1 MMTIF
6 IILVGI
12 GMGEIE
18 NEVFSKI
25 INYVTITLQHISFFF
40 LYVIN

>member
-18 NEVFSKI
+18 NEFLSKI
-25 INYVTITLQHISFFF
+25 INYVTITL
-40 LYVIN
+40 